1 MLVSYICVYV
11 ISLNLM
17 QDFTLEDKAIDP
29 EVTSRI
35 WYTHGN
41 RAWRKQKPY
50 WSLQDRPA
58 QANSYDLLHRIDPKF
73 I

>member
-41 RAWRKQKPY
+41 RAWRKQQPY